1 MMSNMQNLGNSNR
14 TMLKLSQ
21 RYFANFFNDR
31 VTVETNELEQL
42 IKE

>member
-1 MMSNMQNLGNSNR
+1 
-14 TMLKLSQ
+14 MLSPTQ

-31 VTVETNELEQL
+31 VTVETNELEKL

>member
-1 MMSNMQNLGNSNR
+1 MMSNKGQSNR
-14 TMLKLSQ
+14 AMLTLGQ

>member
-1 MMSNMQNLGNSNR
+1 MMSNKGHSKRAMLTLG
-14 TMLKLSQ
+14 Q

>member
-1 MMSNMQNLGNSNR
+1 
-14 TMLKLSQ
+14 MLLLTQ

-31 VTVETNELEQL
+31 VTVETNELEKL